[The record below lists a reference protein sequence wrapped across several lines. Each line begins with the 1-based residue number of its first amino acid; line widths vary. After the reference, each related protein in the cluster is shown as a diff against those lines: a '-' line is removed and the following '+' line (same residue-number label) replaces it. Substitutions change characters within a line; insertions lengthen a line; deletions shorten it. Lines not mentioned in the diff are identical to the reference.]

1 MISCVMYLQPRI
13 QRTCISAGK
22 RWTTEGF
29 RGWINVVGWFI
40 LRQHSQPGYSPLDSR
55 KQVCQYSRGFFNI
68 YVYSLISRKIF
79 NFFPIY
85 GFLNISAYSLISCGF
100 LNISAYS
107 LISRRFLNIS
117 AYSLISHRFL
127 NISKYSLISRRFLN
141 ISGRQAVIS
150 YGEEEEEKTSVL
162 KYSKYIAIHASLS

>member
-55 KQVCQYSRGFFNI
+55 KQVCQYSRGFFNFSENI
-68 YVYSLISRKIF
+68 Q
-79 NFFPIY
+79 FFPNIRIPQY
-85 GFLNISAYSLISCGF
+85 FRIFFDILRIPQYFRIFINISQIPQYFRIF
-100 LNISAYS
+100 INISQIPQYFQ
-107 LISRRFLNIS
+107 IFINIS
-117 AYSLISHRFL
+117 QIPQYFRKASCYKLWW
-127 NISKYSLISRRFLN
+127 RRRRKN
-141 ISGRQAVIS
+141 
-150 YGEEEEEKTSVL
+150 KCT
-162 KYSKYIAIHASLS
+162 

>member
-68 YVYSLISRKIF
+68 SGYSLISRKIF

-100 LNISAYS
+100 LIPQYFRIFINISQIPQYFRIFIN
-107 LISRRFLNIS
+107 ISRIPPYFRKAS
-117 AYSLISHRFL
+117 C
-127 NISKYSLISRRFLN
+127 SKF
-141 ISGRQAVIS
+141 
-150 YGEEEEEKTSVL
+150 
-162 KYSKYIAIHASLS
+162 

>member
-1 MISCVMYLQPRI
+1 M
-13 QRTCISAGK
+13 
-22 RWTTEGF
+22 
-29 RGWINVVGWFI
+29 VGWFI

-141 ISGRQAVIS
+141 ISGRQVVIS

-162 KYSKYIAIHASLS
+162 KYSKYIAIHTSLS